1 MKRFAFLLI
10 LISIAFLGTQAFA
23 SDPVEH
29 PVESELEDIAHDA
42 VHGNEHDAS
51 HGDGHGDSHGAKSS
65 VIEQPK
71 QGIIPAA
78 TAIVIFIIV
87 FGISATMI
95 WPKIVAG
102 LDERN
107 EKIVGEIAA
116 AEDARKQAKDA
127 LDQYEQ
133 NLADARAESQK
144 MLEETKAQQAT
155 LAANLKATA
164 DAELSAMREKAIAD
178 IDAAKKQALNE
189 LYSESVNL
197 ATVMAG
203 KILAREVSVDD
214 QQRLMDES
222 LAEMK
227 SVNA

>member
-1 MKRFAFLLI
+1 MKRFTLSLIFAVALVAF
-10 LISIAFLGTQAFA
+10 SPMTASSFA
-23 SDPVEH
+23 SQDHETHTTADAEH
-29 PVESELEDIAHDA
+29 SAANAEQAAAGEHGGEHHKASSPIA
-42 VHGNEHDAS
+42 
-51 HGDGHGDSHGAKSS
+51 S
-65 VIEQPK
+65 VKE
-71 QGIIPAA
+71 GVIPAV
-78 TAIVIFIIV
+78 TAIVIFLIV
-87 FGISATMI
+87 VGIASTMI

-116 AEDARKQAKDA
+116 AEAARKQAREA
-127 LDQYEQ
+127 LDEYEK
-133 NLADARAESQK
+133 NLAEARAESQR

-155 LAANLKATA
+155 LAAQLKANA
-164 DAELSAMREKAIAD
+164 DADLAAMREKAISE

-197 ATVMAG
+197 ATTMAG
-203 KILAREVSVDD
+203 KILQRQVTAED

-227 SVNA
+227 SVNC

>member
-10 LISIAFLGTQAFA
+10 LIAVAALSTQSFA
-23 SDPVEH
+23 SDPADH
-29 PVESELEDIAHDA
+29 PLESELETIAHGA
-42 VHGNEHDAS
+42 VDGSEHAGGEHHG
-51 HGDGHGDSHGAKSS
+51 KSS
-65 VIEQPK
+65 VIESPK
-71 QGIIPAA
+71 AGVIPAA
-78 TAIVIFIIV
+78 TAIVIFLIV
-87 FGISATMI
+87 FGILATTV

-107 EKIVGEIAA
+107 EKIMGEIAA
-116 AEDARKQAKDA
+116 AEEARKQAKEA

-144 MLEETKAQQAT
+144 MLEETKAQQAS

-164 DAELSAMREKAIAD
+164 DAELAAMREKAIAD

-189 LYSESVNL
+189 LYGESVNL

-203 KILAREVSVDD
+203 KILAREVSADD

-227 SVNA
+227 SVNS

>member
-10 LISIAFLGTQAFA
+10 MLAVAAFSTQLFA
-23 SDPVEH
+23 SDPADH
-29 PVESELEDIAHDA
+29 PLESELESIAHDA
-42 VHGNEHDAS
+42 VNGSEHGGEHAGGEHHGN
-51 HGDGHGDSHGAKSS
+51 SS
-65 VIEQPK
+65 VIESPK
-71 QGIIPAA
+71 AGVIPAA
-78 TAIVIFIIV
+78 TAIVIFLIV
-87 FGISATMI
+87 FGILATTV

-107 EKIVGEIAA
+107 EKIMGEIAA
-116 AEDARKQAKDA
+116 AEEARKQAKEA

-144 MLEETKAQQAT
+144 MLEETKAQQAS

-164 DAELSAMREKAIAD
+164 DAELAAMREKALAD

-189 LYSESVNL
+189 LYNESVNL

-227 SVNA
+227 SVNS